1 MFEARVLLSAEQIAQ
16 ILAGMKITDRH
27 AAMVEKHGEA
37 CTKTTAAKIL
47 SCSVPTVKAM
57 LEDGRILPACAGE
70 RVDVRSIA
78 DYIECRSEADREA
91 RLRKKGRVVFSQRT
105 TLHHWLYILGRSR

>member
-1 MFEARVLLSAEQIAQ
+1 MQRAGMFEARVLLSTEQIAQ

-57 LEDGRILPACAGE
+57 LDDGRILPACAGE

-91 RLRKKGRVVFSQRT
+91 RLRKKGRKKYV
-105 TLHHWLYILGRSR
+105 